1 MIRSTLLVTYAT
13 LLPIVVHEVKA
24 KDTNNNFYLADKRL
38 TVKCPN
44 ARMGE
49 SGTINGKVYTK
60 LGKDEITTSN
70 VETTCTSE
78 VTDMSHVFA
87 HFGWIYFNDGIA
99 SLDTCQ
105 MTNLAFMFKGALAF
119 NKDISKWT
127 QAE

>member
-38 TVKCPN
+38 TVMCPN
-44 ARMGE
+44 ARVGE

-60 LGKDEITTSN
+60 LAKDEITTSN
-70 VETTCTSE
+70 VETTFTSE

-87 HFGWIYFNDGIA
+87 RFGWVYFNVGIA
-99 SLDTCQ
+99 SLDTSQ
-105 MTNLAFMFKGALAF
+105 MTNMAFMFEGALTF
-119 NKDISKWT
+119 NQDINKWT